1 MLKYFDFLNRF
12 PFYRAL
18 PDQGKLAVVL
28 ALLVSL
34 WSLSGFLIPSGPA
47 LELPETVSERN
58 KMANRLIVRTEVFKP
73 FSQAEIIV
81 VRGATEADR
90 TVQLVA
96 QTPGTIKALP
106 FLKGAFVK
114 TGQVVCQL
122 DVDAR
127 QARLEEAEALMRA
140 REIDYKAAQK
150 LVEKGHFSISRAAA
164 AKAAYDTAV
173 ALHKQSRVE
182 LERTRIKAP
191 FDGIYDDQPLEVGD
205 FISLG
210 QSCGTIVNKDPLI
223 VVAQVSET
231 QISALEPGG
240 PARVKLV
247 TGETVEG
254 TLTYVASQADR
265 RTRTFKIEVMVPNK
279 DNLLRDGVSAE
290 VTLTGKQREAYLIP
304 HSIISLSTD
313 GVVGV
318 NVVQNNIVE
327 FTPVTILSDDLSGLF
342 VVGLVGEA
350 EIITVGQNFVKDGQR
365 VEVSRSA
372 QPQIK
377 KTKVAKPQD

>member
-12 PFYRAL
+12 PFYRVL

-28 ALLVSL
+28 TLLVIV

-47 LELPETVSERN
+47 LELPETIAERN
-58 KMANRLIVRTEVFKP
+58 KTTNRMTVRTEVFKP
-73 FSQAEIIV
+73 SSQAEIIV

-96 QTPGTIKALP
+96 QTSGTIETLP
-106 FLKGAFVK
+106 FAKGAFVK
-114 TGQVVCQL
+114 AGQTVCQL

-127 QARLEEAEALMRA
+127 QARVEEAEALTRA
-140 REIDYKAAQK
+140 REIDYKAARK
-150 LVEKGHFSISRAAA
+150 LVEKGHFSVSRAAA

-191 FDGIYDDQPLEVGD
+191 FDGIYDEQPLEVGD
-205 FISLG
+205 FIALG
-210 QSCGTIVNKDPLI
+210 QTCGSIVNKDPLM

-231 QISALEPGG
+231 QISALEPGA
-240 PARVKLV
+240 PASVKLV
-247 TGETVEG
+247 TGETVQG

-265 RTRTFKIEVMVPNK
+265 RTRTFTIEITLPNK

-290 VTLTGKQREAYLIP
+290 VTLTGRQRQAYLIP

-313 GVVGV
+313 GKVGV
-318 NVVQNNIVE
+318 NVVRDNIVT

-342 VVGLVGEA
+342 VVGLEGEA

-365 VEVSRSA
+365 VQITRSA
-372 QPQIK
+372 SQLK
-377 KTKVAKPQD
+377 ETRVDKPLD